1 LEQNVD
7 RPAAYDLE
15 VYRVGKR
22 FGDVPVVID
31 ASFAL
36 APGEFISLL
45 GPSGCGKTT
54 TLSMIAGFET
64 PDTGAIT
71 IRGKRIESAPP
82 EQRNIGMVFQNYALF
97 PHMSVADNIAFG
109 LTMRRV
115 PGADIKTRVA
125 AVAALVKVEHLLAR
139 RPKELS
145 GGQQQRIALA
155 RALVVEPALLLL
167 DEPFGALDR
176 QLRED
181 LQIEVRALLRRLK
194 ITTVFVTHDQDEAL
208 SMSDRIA
215 VMNGGCI
222 EQIASPRILYE
233 KPATNNVAAFIGRGT
248 FLAGETQGEVLS
260 TALGPLTIPAAIRNG
275 MSAGPAQC
283 FLRPEAVHLGASSSA
298 WPNRLR
304 GKVAAITYHGDRQQ
318 ISVAVSDTQFVL
330 AKLSRSDT
338 PSIGDEVWI
347 GWSDSA
353 AAFFQ
358 GGHLIETAA

>member
-1 LEQNVD
+1 MD
-7 RPAAYDLE
+7 KSAPYDLE
-15 VYRVGKR
+15 VYRVGKS
-22 FGDVPVVID
+22 FGDVQVVID

-36 APGEFISLL
+36 EPGEFISLL

-71 IRGKRIESAPP
+71 IRGKRIEAEPP
-82 EQRNIGMVFQNYALF
+82 EKRNIGMVFQNYALF

-109 LTMRRV
+109 LSMRRTA
-115 PGADIKTRVA
+115 GADIKARVGK
-125 AVAALVKVEHLLAR
+125 VAALVKVDHLLAR

-145 GGQQQRIALA
+145 GGQQQRVALA

-215 VMNGGCI
+215 VMNAGHI
-222 EQIASPRILYE
+222 EQIASPRVLYE
-233 KPATNNVAAFIGRGT
+233 KPATSNVAAFIGRGT
-248 FLAGETQGEVLS
+248 FIAGEVEGDRLA
-260 TALGPLTIPAAIRNG
+260 TALGPLAI
-275 MSAGPAQC
+275 SADCRARLTPGPAQC
-283 FLRPEAVHLGASSSA
+283 FLRPEAVRLLAA
-298 WPNRLR
+298 DDAMPNRLR
-304 GKVAAITYHGDRQQ
+304 GKVAATTFHGDRQQ
-318 ISVAVSDTQFVL
+318 ISVAVSDSQFVL
-330 AKLSRSDT
+330 AKLSRIET
-338 PSIGDEVWI
+338 PSIGDEVTI
-347 GWSDSA
+347 GWNDND

-358 GGHLIETAA
+358 AGRLV